1 MNNKNTILVIILLVL
16 VMVLSLVALSKT
28 DEVKEEYHK
37 VYSPINEVGDM
48 NEYINNNY
56 KAFNRIIINSYLN
69 NNTLD
74 DIEIF
79 DDHNKI
85 LFAFENYIKNEDY
98 KNKFLV
104 IDKKSLDVS
113 DKDPTDNNVLSY
125 MYVTDFKP
133 YYENLLKEEFD
144 IKGKEVSK
152 QDTEFDKLGLYVYY
166 KNIDSKYN
174 TESIV
179 ATKSGIDENYI
190 ITTEVSIKL
199 NDKLKKVLNKEY
211 IKANIKYTYLENDVI
226 KIYSIKT
233 KTSE

>member
-48 NEYINNNY
+48 NEFINNNY
-56 KAFNRIIINSYLN
+56 KAFNRIIIDSYLN

-113 DKDPTDNNVLSY
+113 DKDPTDNSVLSY

-190 ITTEVSIKL
+190 ITTEVNIKL